1 MPQSSPLTG
10 LMSFTPEISERSSW
24 PLLRLAIEVTS
35 IEKRPMVAFN
45 TQPSHLTLGIPETK
59 EWDAIDS
66 TLQPREKGCG
76 FYQESDESRGDV
88 AFVNGLDLLRIY
100 I

>member
-1 MPQSSPLTG
+1 
-10 LMSFTPEISERSSW
+10 
-24 PLLRLAIEVTS
+24 
-35 IEKRPMVAFN
+35 MVAFN
-45 TQPSHLTLGIPETK
+45 TQASHLTLEIPETK

-88 AFVNGLDLLRIY
+88 AFINDLDLLRIY
-100 I
+100 IWSLFSSGLIPEQTFFSNGYSAGVRLNRLHGKFLF